1 MINLSATYTDIGG
14 RMRNF
19 CLHLQYRNISHS
31 PADVCTSLCN
41 GTPNNG
47 IHNGLIPN
55 GILCNYGS
63 KTRMIFKRGIIWYPI
78 NGLFP

>member
-1 MINLSATYTDIGG
+1 METATSLRLCPSVLT
-14 RMRNF
+14 
-19 CLHLQYRNISHS
+19 S
-31 PADVCTSLCN
+31 PTSLCN

-78 NGLFP
+78 NGLFPLHFLSIGMAFHDKVIKE